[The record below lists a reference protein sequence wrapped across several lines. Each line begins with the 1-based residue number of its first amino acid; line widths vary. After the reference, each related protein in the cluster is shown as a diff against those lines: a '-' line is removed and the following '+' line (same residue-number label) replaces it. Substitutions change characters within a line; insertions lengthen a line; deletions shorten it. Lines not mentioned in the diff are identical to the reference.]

1 MNRNFSSNYKRR
13 SASAA
18 FAVVMALLTAATAHA
33 EERSEADNTRIND
46 RDAQTQKL
54 TPLDQSNT
62 SNDTAIVAKIRSTI
76 SDDKSLSVNARN
88 VKVIVRDG
96 VVTLRGPVEN
106 AAEKARVA
114 AIAKGVAGVTS
125 VLNEIDTKH

>member
-1 MNRNFSSNYKRR
+1 
-13 SASAA
+13 
-18 FAVVMALLTAATAHA
+18 MALLTAATAHA